1 MFQSACLCIQIIPG
15 NPQVLDFHFLCCCR
29 CVAPVGECGID
40 AFLVDVYPFQLFVD
54 KGNGGFLFSL
64 FFLRQTVVARSLR
77 QAVNKGEGGVLPFRV
92 PSFPEDVGSDA
103 VHGGTYVLLF
113 VGGERLVIDDVVF
126 QLIQHS
132 VGRVEGLA
140 CSVHMF
146 LAFVLL
152 PLQSYDLCAEL
163 LNFSEL
169 FVQFVCFQLVL
180 FQ

>member
-1 MFQSACLCIQIIPG
+1 M
-15 NPQVLDFHFLCCCR
+15 
-29 CVAPVGECGID
+29 
-40 AFLVDVYPFQLFVD
+40 D
-54 KGNGGFLFSL
+54 KGNGGLQFSL
-64 FFLRQTVVARSLR
+64 FLLRQPVVARGLR
-77 QAVNKGEGGVLPFRV
+77 QAFNKGEGGVRPFRV
-92 PSFPEDVGSDA
+92 PSLPEDVGSDA
-103 VHGGTYVLLF
+103 VYGGTYVLFF
-113 VGGERLVIDDVVF
+113 VGSERLVIDDTVF

-140 CSVHMF
+140 RSVHMF

-163 LNFSEL
+163 LNFREL